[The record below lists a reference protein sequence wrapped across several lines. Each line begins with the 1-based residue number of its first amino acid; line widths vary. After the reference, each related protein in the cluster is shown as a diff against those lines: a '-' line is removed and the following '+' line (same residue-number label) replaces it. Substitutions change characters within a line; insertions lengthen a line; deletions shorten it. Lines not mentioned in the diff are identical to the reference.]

1 MNKKVMAVA
10 VAGALALPAAAMA
23 QVTISGGFR
32 MGLSNHSISNV
43 NTAAAPAARFGGA
56 AGIQSNTSEW
66 RAGDNVSQIIF
77 QAREDLGGGLTA
89 VGRFEW
95 RPILDGN
102 GNAGG
107 QLAAGTG
114 NGTNFVGVESK
125 TMGTLRLGSV
135 NTYAGAGGSGGNY
148 TADRAL
154 AFTSN
159 VGMTQV
165 IGTGVIVAPGQN
177 MGVQQ
182 VNFGQGRQANSL
194 TWNSPNWNGFTL
206 TGVWSTQN
214 SGNESDLAALVG
226 AQNSTTRKG
235 NAIILAP
242 GYASGPFSMQYI
254 WFDNKVDGS
263 ALITNNAT
271 GAASWVGAGVATAAA
286 ASSIVV
292 RDIKAN
298 KLWGTYNFSNGFSLT
313 GQWSKVTLENAY
325 TGAGAQ
331 TNFSG
336 GKKLSDQTKWGIGGR
351 YVTGANTFTLDYTKV
366 AADKVI
372 TNAAGQTGGTGG
384 KQWATS
390 WMHELSKRTEI
401 GLSYAKLTN
410 DSNNAY
416 GPQDTASNGLGG
428 NNVASTAGESYTIWG
443 ANITHKF

>member
-66 RAGDNVSQIIF
+66 RFGDNVTQIIF

-89 VGRFEW
+89 VGRYEW
-95 RPILDGN
+95 RPIIDGN
-102 GNAGG
+102 GNQNG
-107 QLAAGTG
+107 QLASGTG
-114 NGTNFVGVESK
+114 NGTNFLGIESR
-125 TMGTLRLGSV
+125 TMGTFRLGSV
-135 NTYAGAGGSGGNY
+135 ATYSGAGGTGGPF
-148 TADRAL
+148 TSDRAL
-154 AFTSN
+154 AFTGN

-165 IGTGVIVAPGQN
+165 IGTGVVVAPGQA

-182 VNFGQGRQANSL
+182 MNFGQGRQANSL

-214 SGNESDLAALVG
+214 SGNEGDLAANL
-226 AQNSTTRKG
+226 ATQSSAARKG

-242 GYASGPFSMQYI
+242 GFRSGPFSMQYI
-254 WFDNKVDGS
+254 WFDNKIDGT
-263 ALITNNAT
+263 TNVGVGAWA
-271 GAASWVGAGVATAAA
+271 GAATASGANALA
-286 ASSIVV
+286 V
-292 RDIKAN
+292 RDVKAN
-298 KLWGTYNFSNGFSLT
+298 KLWATYAFSNGFSLT
-313 GQWSKVTLENAY
+313 GQWSKVTLTNAY
-325 TGAGAQ
+325 TGVNAQ

-336 GKKLSDQTKWGIGGR
+336 GSKLADQTKWHVGGR
-351 YVTGANTFTLDYTKV
+351 YVTGANAFTLDYTKV
-366 AADKVI
+366 AADKVV

-384 KQWATS
+384 KMWAAS
-390 WMHELSKRTEI
+390 WMHELSKRTEL

-428 NNVASTAGESYTIWG
+428 ANVASTAGESYTIWG

>member
-32 MGLSNHSISNV
+32 MGLSQHSITNV

-66 RAGDNVSQIIF
+66 RFGDNVTQIIF

-89 VGRFEW
+89 TGRFEW

-107 QLAAGTG
+107 QLASGTG
-114 NGTNFVGVESK
+114 NGHNWVGVESR
-125 TMGTLRLGSV
+125 TMGNFRLGSV
-135 NTYAGAGGSGGNY
+135 ATYSGAGGTGGPF
-148 TADRAL
+148 TSDRAL
-154 AFTSN
+154 AFTGN

-165 IGTGVIVAPGQN
+165 IGTGVVVAPGQA
-177 MGVQQ
+177 MATQQ
-182 VNFGQGRQANSL
+182 LNFGQGRQANSL

-214 SGNESDLAALVG
+214 SGNENDLAANL
-226 AQNSTTRKG
+226 ATMSSAPRKG

-242 GYASGPFSMQYI
+242 GYSNGPFSMQYI
-254 WFDNKVDGS
+254 WFDNKVDG
-263 ALITNNAT
+263 ATN
-271 GAASWVGAGVATAAA
+271 VGAGTWAGAATASGANA
-286 ASSIVV
+286 IAV

-298 KLWGTYNFSNGFSLT
+298 KLWATYHFSNGFSLT
-313 GQWSKVTLENAY
+313 GQWSKVTLTNAY
-325 TGAGAQ
+325 TGVNAQ

-336 GKKLSDQTKWGIGGR
+336 GTKLADQTKWHVGGR
-351 YVTGANTFTLDYTKV
+351 YNTGPHSFTLDYTKV

-384 KQWATS
+384 KMWATG
-390 WMHELSKRTEI
+390 WMYELSKRTEV
-401 GLSYAKLTN
+401 GLSYSKLTN

-428 NNVASTAGESYTIWG
+428 TNVASTAGESYVIWG
-443 ANITHKF
+443 ANMTHKF

>member
-56 AGIQSNTSEW
+56 AGVQSNTSEW
-66 RAGDNVSQIIF
+66 RFGDNVTQIIF

-89 VGRFEW
+89 TGRFEW
-95 RPILDGN
+95 RPIIDGN

-107 QLAAGTG
+107 QLASGTG
-114 NGTNFVGVESK
+114 NGHNWVGLESR
-125 TMGTLRLGSV
+125 TMGTFRLGSV
-135 NTYAGAGGSGGNY
+135 ATYSGSGGTGGGY
-148 TADRAL
+148 TSDRAL

-165 IGTGVIVAPGQN
+165 IGTGVIVAPGQA
-177 MGVQQ
+177 MATQQ

-214 SGNESDLAALVG
+214 SGNESDLSALLGGVQTSAA
-226 AQNSTTRKG
+226 RKG

-242 GYASGPFSMQYI
+242 GYRNGPFSMQYI
-254 WFDNKVDGS
+254 WFDNKIDGS
-263 ALITNNAT
+263 TNIAGAGVTWT
-271 GAASWVGAGVATAAA
+271 GAAVASGAAG
-286 ASSIVV
+286 SIVV
-292 RDIKAN
+292 RDVKAN
-298 KLWGTYNFSNGFSLT
+298 KLWATYNFSNGFSLT
-313 GQWSKVTLENAY
+313 GQWSKVTLTNAY
-325 TGAGAQ
+325 TGIGAQ

-336 GKKLSDQTKWGIGGR
+336 GSKLADQTKWALGGK
-351 YVTGANTFTLDYTKV
+351 YVTGPHTFTLDYTKV
-366 AADKVI
+366 AADKVV
-372 TNAAGQTGGTGG
+372 TNAAGQTGGTGA

-390 WMHELSKRTEI
+390 WMYELSKRTEF
-401 GLSYAKLTN
+401 GLSYMKLTN
-410 DSNNAY
+410 DSNNAF

-428 NNVASTAGESYTIWG
+428 VNDASTAGESYTIWG
-443 ANITHKF
+443 ANVTHKF